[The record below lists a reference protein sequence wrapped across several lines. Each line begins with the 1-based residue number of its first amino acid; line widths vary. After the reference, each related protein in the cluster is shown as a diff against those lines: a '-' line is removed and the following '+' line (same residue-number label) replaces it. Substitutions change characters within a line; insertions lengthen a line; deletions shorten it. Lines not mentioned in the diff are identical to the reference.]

1 MKPVLVIQNDAK
13 EGAGLLAS
21 LLTSRGFRQMTVL
34 GWQADYASPDASL
47 SPANFSGL
55 VVLGGAQGVNE
66 TEAYPYLSDE
76 INLIQ
81 YFIAAGI
88 PVIGLCLGAQLLA
101 AALGG
106 RVQSNTSKELG
117 WHDITLSE
125 AGRKDRL
132 MSAHPEKALAFHFHG
147 DYFTVPPGCLSLASS
162 AMTGCQ
168 LFRHNNAYGFQYHA
182 EVDMALIEVM
192 CLNNV
197 DYMAAN
203 GADAVSVIEQSRLL
217 IEDYM
222 QRSANIL
229 NAWIDLMEEANEPH
243 SNE

>member
-21 LLTSRGFRQMTVL
+21 LLTSRGFRQVTVL
-34 GWQADYASPDASL
+34 GWQADYVSADSL
-47 SPANFSGL
+47 LSTVNFSGL

-66 TEAYPYLSDE
+66 TEAYPYLRDE
-76 INLIQ
+76 MNLIKQ
-81 YFIAAGI
+81 FIAAGI

-106 RVQSNTSKELG
+106 SVQQNADKELG
-117 WHDITLSE
+117 WYDITLSE
-125 AGRKDRL
+125 AGKNDSL
-132 MSAHPEKALAFHFHG
+132 MSAHPGKALSFHFHG
-147 DYFTVPPGCLSLASS
+147 DFFTVPPGSLNLASS

-168 LFRHNNAYGFQYHA
+168 LFSYNNAYGFQYHA

-217 IEDYM
+217 IDDYM

-229 NAWIDLMEEANEPH
+229 NAWIDLMEEVNEPDNH
-243 SNE
+243 